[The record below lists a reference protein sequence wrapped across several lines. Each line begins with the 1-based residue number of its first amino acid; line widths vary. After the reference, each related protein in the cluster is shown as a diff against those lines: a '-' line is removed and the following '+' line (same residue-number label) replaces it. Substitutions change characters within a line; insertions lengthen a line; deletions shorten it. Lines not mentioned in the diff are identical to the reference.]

1 MCNYEAFA
9 ESRTKCD
16 YDSYSGVLHAFSR
29 ISVVYIGQ
37 PLEAGGII
45 SFEWDCHSGKVFL

>member
-16 YDSYSGVLHAFSR
+16 YDSYFGILHAFLGLVLFALCNA
-29 ISVVYIGQ
+29 IV
-37 PLEAGGII
+37 GGT
-45 SFEWDCHSGKVFL
+45 KQVA